1 VTDSAPQTTPPGWY
15 PDHANPA
22 LQRWWDGTQWTEHT
36 QQAYVAGGVAAEQ
49 LKAPEGTSWNTPWI
63 WLVLLLPLLSFVPL
77 FFMDLSGLYEDVG
90 TDPSAVYTNM
100 FAIYTQPAFIIS
112 TVLSWV
118 IIAATILFSYLDYR
132 ELKKRGIPQP
142 FHWGFAFLALAG
154 FGIVYPIGRAVVTNR
169 RGAGGLVVMW
179 IAIATVVLGLIIG
192 IVWGVA
198 LFNQVMQSVLTT
210 IPTS

>member
-1 VTDSAPQTTPPGWY
+1 
-15 PDHANPA
+15 
-22 LQRWWDGTQWTEHT
+22 
-36 QQAYVAGGVAAEQ
+36 
-49 LKAPEGTSWNTPWI
+49 
-63 WLVLLLPLLSFVPL
+63 
-77 FFMDLSGLYEDVG
+77 MDFSGLYEDIG
-90 TDPSAVYTNM
+90 TDPTAAYTDM

-198 LFNQVMQSVLTT
+198 LFNTMMQSVLTT